1 MEKVLVTGAT
11 GYIGL
16 HCVDQLLKQGYAVNG
31 SVRSPERKDE
41 IFEALKKNHTPTDN
55 LNIFTFNL
63 TEDAGWDEGMMG
75 CDYVLHV
82 ASPISLDA
90 QDEEYF
96 VGPAVAGVERALK
109 FAKKHQVKKVVLT
122 SSVAAIFET
131 TVLKQYYD
139 ESDWSDPNKP
149 EINHY
154 AKSKTLAEMAAWDF
168 IKNEGNPFEFAVIN
182 PALVIGPSLSSDLG
196 ESNKAI
202 SLLVTGK
209 MPITVPL
216 QFGYVDVRD
225 VASAHILAMQ
235 NPESNGERFA
245 LSEKDLWYKDVA
257 KLLRTNG
264 FNKAPKI
271 NLPKWAAKFL
281 ALFSNEIKFALPT
294 IGRVRSVKNT
304 SKAKDILGWDPR
316 PAEDSILEVAEQ
328 IKTLDFIK

>member
-16 HCVDQLLKQGYAVNG
+16 HCIDQLLKQGYAVNG
-31 SVRSPERKDE
+31 SVRSPDRKDE
-41 IFEALKKNHTPTDN
+41 IYDSLNKNNTPTDN
-55 LNIFTFNL
+55 LSIYTFNL
-63 TEDAGWDEGMMG
+63 TDDEGWDEGMSG
-75 CDYVLHV
+75 CDYLLHV

-90 QDEEYF
+90 QEEEYF

-235 NPESNGERFA
+235 NPASNGERFA
-245 LSEKDLWYKDVA
+245 LSEKDLWYEDVA
-257 KLLRTNG
+257 KLLRANG

-304 SKAKDILGWDPR
+304 SKAKDVLGWDPR

-328 IKTLDFIK
+328 IKALDFIK